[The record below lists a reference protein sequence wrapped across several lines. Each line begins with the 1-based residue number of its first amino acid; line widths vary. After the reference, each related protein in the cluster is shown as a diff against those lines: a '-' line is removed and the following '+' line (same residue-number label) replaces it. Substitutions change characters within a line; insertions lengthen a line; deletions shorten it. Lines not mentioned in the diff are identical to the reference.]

1 MKTKNDNKPKLF
13 AIISKHVVEVFSS
26 LKHSSTLCF
35 CRKSIGCST
44 ATYSEDKTELSMLIS
59 CVDPTGKCTLMQKD
73 QRPGLQVFNQMDF
86 LHRTESDPSK
96 PNPFLSKL
104 STTPGKSEKDQLLP
118 EIDPIKHCYGHN

>member
-1 MKTKNDNKPKLF
+1 
-13 AIISKHVVEVFSS
+13 
-26 LKHSSTLCF
+26 
-35 CRKSIGCST
+35 
-44 ATYSEDKTELSMLIS
+44 MLIS

-118 EIDPIKHCYGHN
+118 EIDPIKHCYGHNWKHMEVEDLYADHALFLFVRFP